1 MSILPSP
8 WGMRTYV
15 VFSLFLLVMLCG
27 TPVYAEKQAA
37 APEPAVYLN
46 FDEGSGNFALD
57 SSGHGNAA
65 TLHNISRIESG
76 GCSRALSFSNP
87 ESYVAIPFR
96 VLNHPSQEITVSTWF
111 YIDNFTPASLVSAY
125 HNGGYR
131 LGFDDGDDLWW
142 TLNLENTGD
151 VSIPVQHENIALH
164 QWHQVTG
171 TYDGNT
177 MKIYLDGILRNQAN
191 ATGAIHYEDDNYI
204 ILGAEAG
211 AFDMPSQ
218 CPASFTGGL
227 DEVRIYPVALSYN
240 QVMDDRFRC
249 LEGARS
255 PPAVVPA
262 QTAPGT
268 CQPVSGSVGLGMNET
283 AVRVLSFP
291 DKTVNGTWQ
300 VSLIPGSLLS
310 VHAYDSYMEAYP
322 DAWYLEIADEQGTLA
337 SIGAPART
345 IAFPN
350 RNNSPAEAMVPSGNA
365 TVTVRY
371 FSGSERFPA
380 TVLLRLESLP
390 PLLPRQAEPKNIL
403 ENPIIVI
410 YSASWATLVAILLVI
425 IWLHRRKKAKAPKN
439 EAGETEPQKE
449 DKKL

>member
-8 WGMRTYV
+8 RGTRAGIV
-15 VFSLFLLVMLCG
+15 LSLVLLVLFCV
-27 TPVYAEKQAA
+27 TPVHAEKQAD

-46 FDEGSGNFALD
+46 FDEGSGTFALD
-57 SSGHGNAA
+57 GSGHGNAA
-65 TLHNISRIESG
+65 TLHNVSRIDSG

-87 ESYVAIPFR
+87 DSYVAIPFR
-96 VLNHPSQEITVSTWF
+96 TLNHPSQEITVSAWF
-111 YIDNFTPASLVSAY
+111 YIDNYSYASLVSGY
-125 HNGGYR
+125 RNGGYR
-131 LGFDDGDDLWW
+131 LGFGDGNDLWW
-142 TLNLENTGD
+142 TLNLEGSGD
-151 VSIPVQHENIALH
+151 VSLPVQHENIALG

-171 TYDGNT
+171 TYDGNL

-191 ATGAIHYEDDNYI
+191 ATGAIHYEADNYL

-211 AFDMPSQ
+211 ESDMPLQ
-218 CPASFTGGL
+218 CPAAFTGGL

-249 LEGARS
+249 LEGGAS
-255 PPAVVPA
+255 PPAVFPA

-268 CQPVSGSVGLGMNET
+268 CESVSGSLVLGMNET
-283 AVRVLSFP
+283 ADRILVFP

-300 VSLIPGSLLS
+300 VSLQPGSLLR
-310 VHAYDSYMEAYP
+310 VHAYDSYRNAYP
-322 DAWYLEIADEQGTLA
+322 DAWYLEIADDQERPAQTGT
-337 SIGAPART
+337 PARA

-350 RNNSPAEAMVPSGNA
+350 SNNTPAESMVRSGNA

-390 PLLPRQAEPKNIL
+390 PPPPRQDEPKNIL
-403 ENPIIVI
+403 VNPIIVI

-425 IWLHRRKKAKAPKN
+425 IWLHRRKKARKTD
-439 EAGETEPQKE
+439 AGSAEPRKG

>member
-8 WGMRTYV
+8 WGTRSYV
-15 VFSLFLLVMLCG
+15 VLSLFLLFLLCG
-27 TPVYAEKQAA
+27 TLVYAQEQVT
-37 APEPAVYLN
+37 APEPAIYLN

-65 TLHNISRIESG
+65 TLHNTSRIESG

-87 ESYVAIPFR
+87 DSYVTIPFR
-96 VLNHPSQEITVSTWF
+96 ILNHPSEEITLSTWF
-111 YIDNFTPASLVSAY
+111 YIDNFTPASLISGY
-125 HNGGYR
+125 YNGGYR
-131 LGFDDGDDLWW
+131 LGFDDGNDLWW

-151 VSIPVQHENIALH
+151 VSVPVQHENIALH

-191 ATGAIHYEDDNYI
+191 ATGAIHYEEDNYI

-211 AFDMPSQ
+211 ASDTPAL
-218 CPASFTGGL
+218 CPPSFTGGL
-227 DEVRIYPVALSYN
+227 DEVRIYAVALTYS

-249 LEGARS
+249 IEGERS
-255 PPAVVPA
+255 PPEITPEKI
-262 QTAPGT
+262 TLGT
-268 CQPVSGSVGLGMNET
+268 CESVSGSVRLGTNET

-291 DKTVNGTWQ
+291 DKTLNGTWQ
-300 VSLIPGSLLS
+300 VSLQPGSLLS
-310 VHAYDSYMEAYP
+310 VRAYDYYMKAYP
-322 DAWYLEIADEQGTLA
+322 DAWYLEIADEQG
-337 SIGAPART
+337 IPART

-350 RNNSPAEAMVPSGNA
+350 RNNAPAEAMLPSGNA

-371 FSGSERFPA
+371 FSGDEQFPA
-380 TVLLRLESLP
+380 KVLLRLESLP
-390 PLLPRQAEPKNIL
+390 PVPPSHAGPKNIL

-410 YSASWATLVAILLVI
+410 YSASWATLVAILLVM
-425 IWLHRRKKAKAPKN
+425 IWLHRRKKAKKTD
-439 EAGETEPQKE
+439 AGETESPHQE
-449 DKKL
+449 ERKL